1 MIHYATLHTIA
12 LQCTTLDLCQQTNV
26 NIVNIFPLFVDTVRE
41 REVAE
46 MLPATRD
53 VQGAGF
59 GLARL
64 HSLYEVDTDKFFDDG
79 VVSTNFNL
87 KDVKSEPSVMK
98 LTSETLG
105 ILSLFR
111 GAKKLWQKGD

>member
-1 MIHYATLHTIA
+1 M
-12 LQCTTLDLCQQTNV
+12 
-26 NIVNIFPLFVDTVRE
+26 NIFPLFVDTVRE
-41 REVAE
+41 REEAE

-87 KDVKSEPSVMK
+87 KDVKSEPSVLK
-98 LTSETLG
+98 LTSETLW
-105 ILSLFR
+105 ILSLFS
-111 GAKKLWQKGD
+111 GSQKALAEGRLIELSIDWKRESV